1 MKIISKIIFIIAVVV
16 VVVVFVVA
24 VVVVDVAVTL
34 ITDHLCGGRWQGR
47 DKAKQKENNRW
58 AGDDY

>member
-1 MKIISKIIFIIAVVV
+1 MSKIIFIIAVVV

-24 VVVVDVAVTL
+24 VDVAVTL
-34 ITDHLCGGRWQGR
+34 ITDHVCGGRWQGR
-47 DKAKQKENNRW
+47 DKAKQMENNRW

>member
-1 MKIISKIIFIIAVVV
+1 MKIISKIISIIA
-16 VVVVFVVA
+16 VVVFVVA

>member
-24 VVVVDVAVTL
+24 VDVAVTL

-58 AGDDY
+58 AGDEY

>member
-1 MKIISKIIFIIAVVV
+1 MKVISKIISIIA
-16 VVVVFVVA
+16 VVVFVVA
-24 VVVVDVAVTL
+24 VVVVITL

-47 DKAKQKENNRW
+47 DKAKQMENNRW